1 MSEFSEAIYK
11 RYLYKFDR
19 RADNSGHFRS
29 VKPTAKSESEATP
42 SIVTDDVNKGAA
54 LTSQGPAPYS
64 GDILEDPD
72 LLWTDDVWNE
82 DREKEAKTKLAE
94 QGASVS
100 AYWRTQYETKAGSFW
115 HKFYKRNADHF
126 YKDRHYLHI
135 VFPELLRGVDD
146 TNSSPAPLHLL
157 EVGSGVGN
165 AVLPLI
171 DINPHIHVVAMD
183 FAKSAIEILNKHP
196 YVWSCIEND
205 GNNTETITTPSTTLS
220 CTTDNASAQVDS
232 TGANITPSTTDT
244 CGTTTIARDPKRR
257 VRTSVRDIVN
267 DPLPVP
273 NGSMDLTLCMFVLS
287 AIAPAEQIVA
297 LKKIA
302 DGLKSGGK
310 MLIRDYGRYFL
321 CYLLICSRNVD
332 NYSQQPKPRLQLPYH
347 VTHHCFSI
355 DSTKRSCGSRKAPKS
370 TITFTCAKMALVRT
384 FST

>member
-1 MSEFSEAIYK
+1 MSAEFSDAIYK

-19 RADNSGHFRS
+19 SLDKSGHFQS
-29 VKPTAKSESEATP
+29 VKPSITTESAV
-42 SIVTDDVNKGAA
+42 SASFVSADAADVYKGAA

-82 DREKEAKTKLAE
+82 EREKEARTKLAE
-94 QGASVS
+94 QGGTVS

-146 TNSSPAPLHLL
+146 TSGTAEPFHLL
-157 EVGSGVGN
+157 EVGCGVGN

-171 DINPHIHVVAMD
+171 EINPHIHVVAMD

-196 YVWSCIEND
+196 FVWSCIEND
-205 GNNTETITTPSTTLS
+205 GHNTETITTPATT
-220 CTTDNASAQVDS
+220 TGNPAIHGDS
-232 TGANITPSTTDT
+232 TSAELGVQDSTPLINDSSNTT
-244 CGTTTIARDPKRR
+244 RDPKRR
-257 VRTSVRDIVN
+257 VRTSVRDIVH
-267 DPLPVP
+267 DPLPVS

-297 LKKIA
+297 IKKIA
-302 DGLKSGGK
+302 DGLKPGGK
-310 MLIRDYGRYFL
+310 MLIRDYGRY
-321 CYLLICSRNVD
+321 V
-332 NYSQQPKPRLQLPYH
+332 P
-347 VTHHCFSI
+347 
-355 DSTKRSCGSRKAPKS
+355 
-370 TITFTCAKMALVRT
+370 
-384 FST
+384 

>member
-1 MSEFSEAIYK
+1 MSAEFSDAIYK

-19 RADNSGHFRS
+19 SLNNKGHFQTVKSSAATNS
-29 VKPTAKSESEATP
+29 VVSEAVATAD
-42 SIVTDDVNKGAA
+42 INKGAA
-54 LTSQGPAPYS
+54 LTSEGPAPYS

-82 DREKEAKTKLAE
+82 EREKEAKTKLAE
-94 QGASVS
+94 QGGSVS

-146 TNSSPAPLHLL
+146 TSSPVEPLHLL
-157 EVGSGVGN
+157 EVGCGVGN

-171 DINPHIHVVAMD
+171 EINPHIHVVAMD

-196 YVWSCIEND
+196 FVWSCIEND
-205 GNNTETITTPSTTLS
+205 GLNTETVTTPSTTTDSITQEGLS
-220 CTTDNASAQVDS
+220 NS
-232 TGANITPSTTDT
+232 TLTSSNITGS
-244 CGTTTIARDPKRR
+244 RYPKRR

-297 LKKIA
+297 IKKIA
-302 DGLKSGGK
+302 DGLKPGGK
-310 MLIRDYGRYFL
+310 MLIRDYGRFDEAQLRFKKGSKIDDNFYVRQDGTCSYFFDLAELQAL
-321 CYLLICSRNVD
+321 CESLGFRHEESHYVRRQYANR
-332 NYSQQPKPRLQLPYH
+332 QQKVARH
-347 VTHHCFSI
+347 RVWIH
-355 DSTKRSCGSRKAPKS
+355 
-370 TITFTCAKMALVRT
+370 AKFVKL
-384 FST
+384 